1 MQNHMYVFPA
11 RKFQIQTPG
20 STTFTCISWMLNRG
34 YVAVGGSDGAL
45 RVMLLN
51 LDQDKSNPPS
61 SLNPWL
67 SSQQLEGHSS
77 SVRVLSWN
85 EVYQKLAST
94 DDAGVII
101 VWMTHGP
108 DESWFEEMVNNR
120 QKSTVSSL
128 KWSND
133 GMKIAIA
140 YEDGQV
146 IIGSVD
152 GNRLWNKDIGGSLTK
167 IAWNTDDTLLLL
179 GFADGEVHAY
189 SQYGDFVSKVK
200 MLCVEN
206 MELETALSKDLKKDV
221 IVSMEWYV
229 PPHSSKIVTNVGGG
243 QSLTQQY
250 RNADTSYNLTGDESY
265 NTASRLKVPEGRPPF
280 LVAYQNGNIQ
290 LMCNENISKG
300 VSIVRLPS
308 TLIIMAQW
316 SPDGSMFAVA
326 GLQLDLPETERN
338 VLHFISAYGERLQ
351 SIRLA
356 PGHFAGIAWESSG
369 HRLGALIDTNIYLVV
384 IKFPYRWTYCGQTLV
399 FAYKTLDSLQE
410 VLVFYETKM
419 EVKTKRYVQN
429 LCSLKSYGDYCVTI
443 FRTEELRGAY
453 TMQLCDSIGTP
464 VDSHTTNV
472 PCSVVAMNASVVIVA
487 STESFIVWHYSV
499 PRQENTTTVS
509 IGFQKT
515 GNTNRNIPTDQN
527 DKVHYIDEH
536 RTEKQQQ
543 PTNGVTT
550 DPICAIA
557 ASANFFLIACESGIL
572 YRFSLP
578 NVQLQSTFKS
588 NIPAPKLMTINCDGS
603 RLALIGKYNV
613 LRLIDLP
620 KENIFT
626 PILTFER
633 REVWSVEWD
642 DAKNDLLALMEKQRL
657 VIVRGTETDEPIPH
671 IGRICQFKDLVVR
684 LVLLDDIFKEPDR
697 VSRHSFVEIE
707 IKILKTIK
715 STLESDKLQDAIA
728 LIEKGNHP
736 KLWNILAKDAL
747 KRLDLRTA
755 EHAFVKLQD
764 YGGILFLKRLQNIHS
779 DSLKRAEVSVFLG
792 DLETAE
798 KIYFENDRRDLAIDM
813 LKKMHDWFR
822 IQQILQTSNGPGDDA
837 LAQQTW
843 QHTQI
848 DPTGISLKVK
858 HRHEKS
864 NILCAL

>member
-206 MELETALSKDLKKDV
+206 MELETALSNLKKDV

-384 IKFPYRWTYCGQTLV
+384 IKFLTVGL
-399 FAYKTLDSLQE
+399 
-410 VLVFYETKM
+410 
-419 EVKTKRYVQN
+419 
-429 LCSLKSYGDYCVTI
+429 I
-443 FRTEELRGAY
+443 
-453 TMQLCDSIGTP
+453 
-464 VDSHTTNV
+464 VD
-472 PCSVVAMNASVVIVA
+472 
-487 STESFIVWHYSV
+487 
-499 PRQENTTTVS
+499 
-509 IGFQKT
+509 
-515 GNTNRNIPTDQN
+515 
-527 DKVHYIDEH
+527 
-536 RTEKQQQ
+536 
-543 PTNGVTT
+543 
-550 DPICAIA
+550 
-557 ASANFFLIACESGIL
+557 
-572 YRFSLP
+572 
-578 NVQLQSTFKS
+578 
-588 NIPAPKLMTINCDGS
+588 
-603 RLALIGKYNV
+603 
-613 LRLIDLP
+613 
-620 KENIFT
+620 
-626 PILTFER
+626 
-633 REVWSVEWD
+633 
-642 DAKNDLLALMEKQRL
+642 
-657 VIVRGTETDEPIPH
+657 
-671 IGRICQFKDLVVR
+671 
-684 LVLLDDIFKEPDR
+684 
-697 VSRHSFVEIE
+697 
-707 IKILKTIK
+707 
-715 STLESDKLQDAIA
+715 
-728 LIEKGNHP
+728 
-736 KLWNILAKDAL
+736 
-747 KRLDLRTA
+747 
-755 EHAFVKLQD
+755 
-764 YGGILFLKRLQNIHS
+764 
-779 DSLKRAEVSVFLG
+779 
-792 DLETAE
+792 
-798 KIYFENDRRDLAIDM
+798 
-813 LKKMHDWFR
+813 
-822 IQQILQTSNGPGDDA
+822 
-837 LAQQTW
+837 
-843 QHTQI
+843 
-848 DPTGISLKVK
+848 K
-858 HRHEKS
+858 H
-864 NILCAL
+864 

>member
-1 MQNHMYVFPA
+1 
-11 RKFQIQTPG
+11 
-20 STTFTCISWMLNRG
+20 MLNRG

-206 MELETALSKDLKKDV
+206 MELETALS
-221 IVSMEWYV
+221 
-229 PPHSSKIVTNVGGG
+229 
-243 QSLTQQY
+243 
-250 RNADTSYNLTGDESY
+250 NADISYNLTGDESY

-338 VLHFISAYGERLQ
+338 RLQ

-472 PCSVVAMNASVVIVA
+472 PCNVVAMNASVVIVA

-499 PRQENTTTVS
+499 PRQENITVS
-509 IGFQKT
+509 TGFQKT

-557 ASANFFLIACESGIL
+557 TSANFFLIACESGIL

-798 KIYFENDRRDLAIDM
+798 KIYFENDRR
-813 LKKMHDWFR
+813 
-822 IQQILQTSNGPGDDA
+822 
-837 LAQQTW
+837 
-843 QHTQI
+843 
-848 DPTGISLKVK
+848 
-858 HRHEKS
+858 
-864 NILCAL
+864 